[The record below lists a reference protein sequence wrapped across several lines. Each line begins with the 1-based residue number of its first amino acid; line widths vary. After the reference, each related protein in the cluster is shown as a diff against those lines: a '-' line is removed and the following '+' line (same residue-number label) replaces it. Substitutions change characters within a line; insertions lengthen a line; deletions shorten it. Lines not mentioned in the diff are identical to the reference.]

1 MKILQ
6 HATVLCFHRQCDV
19 LEFRCTE
26 GPWGIFFTERPISW
40 CINVMP
46 ASSPMVIIFNGL
58 HYFAK
63 NDPHACGSCGPSCY
77 TFTRTTCFDDD
88 DDSGGDYYNHYYYG
102 DKVNY
107 YKNLT
112 AITSQTQSTRQN
124 KLKHIILFSSKSSSN
139 LSCDFPNHGSH
150 EKCHSVALT
159 ALFTGLRNWSGDL
172 CHKCGYFHQ

>member
-1 MKILQ
+1 MDRIVVRYNHNPDEQDGMISVHGSVKISQ

-26 GPWGIFFTERPISW
+26 GPWRVFFTERPISW

-46 ASSPMVIIFNGL
+46 ASSPMVTIFNGL
-58 HYFAK
+58 HYFSK
-63 NDPHACGSCGPSCY
+63 NDPHVCGSCGPSYY

-112 AITSQTQSTRQN
+112 ARTSQTQTEYKTKQI
-124 KLKHIILFSSKSSSN
+124 KPPYFILIKIIFK
-139 LSCDFPNHGSH
+139 P
-150 EKCHSVALT
+150 
-159 ALFTGLRNWSGDL
+159 
-172 CHKCGYFHQ
+172 